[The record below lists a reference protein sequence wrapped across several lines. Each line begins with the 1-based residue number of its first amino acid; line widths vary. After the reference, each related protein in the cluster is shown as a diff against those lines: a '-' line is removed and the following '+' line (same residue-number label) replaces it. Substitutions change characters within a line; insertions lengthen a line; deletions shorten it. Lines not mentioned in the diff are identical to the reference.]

1 MKEPVVTLE
10 QWRIFKAVVEY
21 GSFQKAA
28 DNLLKSQSSISY
40 AIQKMQDSL
49 GINLFEQQGRRSVL
63 TSVGKQMLQRA
74 DALLSQAASI
84 EKLANEYREGW
95 EPQLNIMVTQT
106 FPHQLI
112 NQTLTDFSQRC
123 TVTSVDLRR
132 GSLSGVNDA
141 ALDGSADLIITNQ
154 IPTGFTGERL
164 CHSQL
169 TRVVR
174 KDHPLNQLGRV
185 LSRTDLKPYAQI
197 VVRDSSVHRSTDA
210 GWLGADQRWTVG
222 SFYES
227 LDLVKSGLGYAM
239 APVNQVI
246 SELASGDIV
255 ELQVEEQGRIDLT
268 YFLVCVNK
276 VTLGSAGQL
285 FCELLKAQ
293 CQTFNRGKELKT

>member
-1 MKEPVVTLE
+1 MKEPVVTLD
-10 QWRIFKAVVEY
+10 QWHIFKTVVEY

-49 GINLFEQQGRRSVL
+49 GIRLFEQQGRRAVL
-63 TSVGKQMLQRA
+63 TLVGKQMLQRA

-84 EKLANEYREGW
+84 EKLANEYSEGW

-112 NQTLTDFSQRC
+112 NQALAEFSQRC
-123 TVTSVDLRR
+123 TVTSIDLQR

-141 ALDGSADLIITNQ
+141 AVYGTADLIITNQ
-154 IPTGFTGERL
+154 IPAGFTGERL
-164 CHSQL
+164 CNIQL

-174 KDHPLNQLGRV
+174 KDHPLNQPGLV
-185 LSRTDLKPYAQI
+185 LSRADLKPYAQI
-197 VVRDSSVHRSTDA
+197 VVRDSSVHRSVDA

-222 SFYES
+222 NFYES
-227 LDLVKSGLGYAM
+227 LELVKNGLGYAVV
-239 APVNQVI
+239 PVDRVVT
-246 SELASGDIV
+246 ELAGGEVV

-268 YFLVCVNK
+268 QFLVCVNK
-276 VTLGSAGQL
+276 STLGAAGQL
-285 FCELLKAQ
+285 FCQLLKEK
-293 CQTFNRGKELKT
+293 CRFYNREGE

>member
-1 MKEPVVTLE
+1 MKEPVVTLD
-10 QWRIFKAVVEY
+10 QWHIFKAVVEY

-28 DNLLKSQSSISY
+28 DHLLKSQSSVSY

-49 GINLFEQQGRRSVL
+49 GVNLFEQQGRRSVL
-63 TSVGKQMLQRA
+63 TPVGKQMQQRA
-74 DALLSQAASI
+74 DALLAQAASI
-84 EKLANEYREGW
+84 EKLANEYSEGW

-112 NQTLTDFSQRC
+112 NQALAEFSQRC
-123 TVTSVDLRR
+123 TVTSIDLLR

-141 ALDGSADLIITNQ
+141 ALDGTADLIITNQ

-169 TRVVR
+169 TRVAR
-174 KDHPLNQLGRV
+174 KDHPLNHLGRE
-185 LSRTDLKPYAQI
+185 LSRADLKPYAQI
-197 VVRDSSVHRSTDA
+197 VVRDSSVHRSVDA

-227 LDLVKSGLGYAM
+227 LDLVKSGLGYAVL
-239 APVNQVI
+239 PVNQVV
-246 SELASGDIV
+246 SELASGEIV

-276 VTLGSAGQL
+276 STLGVAGQL
-285 FCELLKAQ
+285 FCQLLKEK
-293 CQTFNRGKELKT
+293 CRLYNREGE